1 MILSTEPQTTID
13 YDVFGPQE
21 KVKTSNITF
30 VPSKELNNFIGSSIH
45 ICMYIEILHLEKHK
59 NHIIHIIFISY
70 SYHLYAKFIM
80 L

>member
-1 MILSTEPQTTID
+1 MILSTKPQTTID

-59 NHIIHIIFISY
+59 NHIILLILVFY
-70 SYHLYAKFIM
+70 M
-80 L
+80 LSL